1 MYSKF
6 KKILLIISF
15 LLICLIGLLFINT
28 NENEIFAGFRNVI
41 VVEKTPVDFS
51 DKINEF
57 VAKNDIVLSKKNCSP
72 VDESN
77 KQIQNTYVPIGAK
90 NLPKELKQQTDNEL
104 IENSSYNTVYVVVSG
119 SMNAEQ

>member
-41 VVEKTPVDFS
+41 VVEKSPVDFLI
-51 DKINEF
+51 K
-57 VAKNDIVLSKKNCSP
+57 LM
-72 VDESN
+72 
-77 KQIQNTYVPIGAK
+77 
-90 NLPKELKQQTDNEL
+90 NL
-104 IENSSYNTVYVVVSG
+104 
-119 SMNAEQ
+119 

>member
-41 VVEKTPVDFS
+41 VVEKSPVDFS
-51 DKINEF
+51 DKINELLL
-57 VAKNDIVLSKKNCSP
+57 LSMSLT
-72 VDESN
+72 N
-77 KQIQNTYVPIGAK
+77 KYKIHMFQ
-90 NLPKELKQQTDNEL
+90 LEPKIYLK
-104 IENSSYNTVYVVVSG
+104 S
-119 SMNAEQ
+119 

>member
-41 VVEKTPVDFS
+41 VVEKSPVDFS

-57 VAKNDIVLSKKNCSP
+57 VEELLLLSMSLT
-72 VDESN
+72 N
-77 KQIQNTYVPIGAK
+77 KYKIHMFQ
-90 NLPKELKQQTDNEL
+90 LEPKIYLK
-104 IENSSYNTVYVVVSG
+104 S
-119 SMNAEQ
+119 